1 MPNPNIHRY
10 QNKYR
15 QVAKIVSFS
24 VWGANSVAIQL
35 GGGGGG
41 VGGIFHITN
50 YITLF
55 KIWFRNNIF
64 GGDQLAYNEL
74 LLVKSCYF
82 LECSRLLNEYS
93 VGPVLSFLAFERL
106 IVVVFP
112 FRAKQILNRW
122 VYMGAAVSIPVF
134 TVTATFGVLRD
145 GNGDCGWE
153 GL

>member
-1 MPNPNIHRY
+1 MWLYN
-10 QNKYR
+10 
-15 QVAKIVSFS
+15 
-24 VWGANSVAIQL
+24 W

-41 VGGIFHITN
+41 IFHNIN